1 MTDKAS
7 GRLRPRFWV
16 EAGTAI
22 ASGLLAVVTLFW
34 KDWIEV
40 TGWDPDNH
48 SGSAEWLVVAALAAV
63 SVVTAVLARVEWR
76 RHAVATA

>member
-1 MTDKAS
+1 M
-7 GRLRPRFWV
+7 GHVRRRFWF
-16 EAGTAI
+16 EIGTAV

-48 SGSAEWLVVAALAAV
+48 SGAAEWWIVVLLAAV
-63 SVVTAVLARVEWR
+63 SATSAIAARIEWR
-76 RHAVATA
+76 HHAVASSGPA